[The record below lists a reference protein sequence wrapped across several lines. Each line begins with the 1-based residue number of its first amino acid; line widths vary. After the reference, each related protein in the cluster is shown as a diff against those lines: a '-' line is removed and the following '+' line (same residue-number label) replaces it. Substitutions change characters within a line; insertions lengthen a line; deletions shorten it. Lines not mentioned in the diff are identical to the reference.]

1 MYCLLM
7 VEMSKS
13 STYSSLSRCQS
24 IARQISNVTHASHI
38 RQSPSFQ
45 KKYDLNLSP
54 PSSFIL
60 GRKSLIKKLTY
71 DYSLSGGFGGPCLRA
86 ADISVQQ
93 STTHPYPIQLHFNRL
108 VWSKCP
114 RGRWNGPFKQR
125 KFKTQDADHVWDLER
140 GSVGCAKSSHVD
152 STRFKTLHRLSNKL
166 IESTIAMLAH
176 SCTYVPVTDGEQK

>member
-1 MYCLLM
+1 MLL
-7 VEMSKS
+7 
-13 STYSSLSRCQS
+13 LP
-24 IARQISNVTHASHI
+24 AHHI

-108 VWSKCP
+108 VCLNA
-114 RGRWNGPFKQR
+114 RAVGGTVYGPFKQR